1 VRVALEF
8 SQRQSVDSLSL
19 LPKKYNHHTTTY
31 QDVEGAIPLDA
42 TGLFSPSRFQPVRCL
57 VQAVIPLCPFAMLT
71 RTSRRSLS
79 SIQHARRLSSTSNS
93 SAAPIR
99 KATQAATTKA
109 ATESTKR
116 PQSTVATATSDRPT
130 PSSAFNRDDIRY
142 NDVSPLRSRQP
153 ELDHSFVGMK
163 GGEIFHEMML
173 RHDVKHICINFS
185 FSVSNKAVA

>member
-1 VRVALEF
+1 L
-8 SQRQSVDSLSL
+8 
-19 LPKKYNHHTTTY
+19 
-31 QDVEGAIPLDA
+31 I
-42 TGLFSPSRFQPVRCL
+42 QPVYFLRHTFNPFAGPYRLYFAC
-57 VQAVIPLCPFAMLT
+57 VSFAMLT

-79 SIQHARRLSSTSNS
+79 GIQHARRLSSTSHS

-99 KATQAATTKA
+99 KATQAAVAKT
-109 ATESTKR
+109 ATESAKR
-116 PQSTVATATSDRPT
+116 PQSTVATASSDRPT

-173 RHDVKHICINFS
+173 RHDVKHICTNVLFS
-185 FSVSNKAVA
+185 AANGAVAWTNTLFSWLPRRSHSTRI